1 MSRGVVIIGIGEAYL
16 RMATA
21 LAYSIKNKS
30 KGIQICLITDREK
43 SEITD
48 VFNGKNCL
56 EAEYFQRLPG
66 ISMLEK
72 CFYLK
77 LCLNA
82 ISPFDETIY
91 LDADSI
97 VLPGKSINHWFD
109 LLQNVDFTAYC
120 NVFWDV
126 ETETYSRPDKYTM
139 WIDPKKL
146 AVYYDLRPPYG
157 VIPVINSSFLYF
169 RNHNEKVDRMFKMA
183 RQVFEDSDLPC
194 DKYQGAKPDEVCFN
208 AACALTGLLPHQ
220 STFRPVFMSFA
231 SENQDEAYIMD
242 HYSILSAAGRRIPK
256 DIESIYDKYVNY
268 YEKSAGLTS
277 FSRYQDKFYKMD
289 KSVFVP
295 TEKKNYV
302 ATIYL
307 TGSLK
312 NWNNFPAQPNIS
324 LIEDWA
330 RSLAHVGLTGIVFHN
345 CFNTKE
351 IESFAKYPVHF
362 SYVEMP
368 FGHNSGLFRY
378 EIYAEFIQKYQG
390 MIEGIFCTDST
401 DLEFLKNPF
410 TQPKFDKSKL
420 YIGCESWTVEYCMK
434 DRGAKFVFEACPE
447 FMERLKNEPDFK
459 NNTVLNAGLVGGAV
473 EVITPFIIRMAK
485 ECHKFRKNPHFQDM
499 GVMNVLGYGDFKD
512 HVYFGPQLNT
522 QFNHFDKYNSYS
534 WVRHK

>member
-16 RMATA
+16 RLATV

-30 KGIQICLITDREK
+30 KGIGVCVLTDQ
-43 SEITD
+43 D
-48 VFNGKNCL
+48 CDLNVFDKVVSVSDSVGHYVSVL
-56 EAEYFQRLPG
+56 EF
-66 ISMLEK
+66 
-72 CFYLK
+72 CFALK
-77 LCLNA
+77 LQLH
-82 ISPFDETIY
+82 IYSPFDETIY

-120 NVFWDV
+120 NAFWDV

-139 WIDPKKL
+139 WIEPKKL
-146 AVYYDLRPPYG
+146 AVYYDIETG
-157 VIPVINSSFLYF
+157 KIPIINSSFLYF
-169 RNHNEKVDRMFKMA
+169 KKYFVVNAMFTYA
-183 RQVFEDSDLPC
+183 RSVFNDTKLPC

-368 FGHNSGLFRY
+368 FGYNSGLFRY